1 MPWVRCAA
9 QFVPLA
15 DIFFTDISK
24 LFRLVYQKGAKNA
37 TWHFNKLGPWA
48 NWMSGSLQSLIQHQ
62 KQLLWEFP
70 LSNFYQF
77 RPFTPK
83 WNLRLLPSSLNFLN
97 ISGSFKCYRGGRKAF
112 SRGKNREWRKKLRK
126 NNNIFTLSLLYD
138 HVLPGAHIQLREDA
152 SQIVLRYNNNSALT
166 SNAQT
171 WINCDDRFLGLWKL
185 QNVFI
190 HVSNHVSAS

>member
-1 MPWVRCAA
+1 MPRVRCAA

-97 ISGSFKCYRGGRKAF
+97 ISGSFKCYRGGRKTF
-112 SRGKNREWRKKLRK
+112 SRGEKTELRKKNEEKKHCHFHLEFVVWPCFAWCTHTAEGRCK
-126 NNNIFTLSLLYD
+126 PNSIE
-138 HVLPGAHIQLREDA
+138 IQ
-152 SQIVLRYNNNSALT
+152 
-166 SNAQT
+166 
-171 WINCDDRFLGLWKL
+171 
-185 QNVFI
+185 
-190 HVSNHVSAS
+190 

>member
-1 MPWVRCAA
+1 MDLLKFLPRFVKVVLCLFCPLPKRTKLKFDLDFNACWSFYFELGVERVKVLNALGPLCGLKKNCAIGRYL
-9 QFVPLA
+9 FYGH
-15 DIFFTDISK
+15 ISK

-97 ISGSFKCYRGGRKAF
+97 ISGSFKCYRGGRKTF
-112 SRGKNREWRKKLRK
+112 SRGKNRVE
-126 NNNIFTLSLLYD
+126 
-138 HVLPGAHIQLREDA
+138 
-152 SQIVLRYNNNSALT
+152 
-166 SNAQT
+166 
-171 WINCDDRFLGLWKL
+171 
-185 QNVFI
+185 
-190 HVSNHVSAS
+190 

>member
-1 MPWVRCAA
+1 MDLLKLFYVYFALCQKNQAKVWLRFQSLLKLLLWTWCWMSQSTQCPGSVVRHNLCHW
-9 QFVPLA
+9 Q
-15 DIFFTDISK
+15 ISFFTDISK

-97 ISGSFKCYRGGRKAF
+97 ISGSFKCYRGGRKTF
-112 SRGKNREWRKKLRK
+112 SRGKKQSWRKKMK
-126 NNNIFTLSLLYD
+126 KKTLSFSPWVCCMTMFCLVHTYSW
-138 HVLPGAHIQLREDA
+138 GKMQA
-152 SQIVLRYNNNSALT
+152 
-166 SNAQT
+166 
-171 WINCDDRFLGLWKL
+171 K
-185 QNVFI
+185 
-190 HVSNHVSAS
+190 